1 MIIGIGLDLVDLRRF
16 ATFRTRWQ
24 ERGLQRL
31 FTAAELEDCMG
42 RVDPVPSLAAR
53 FAAKE
58 AFFKALGTGF
68 GRGVA
73 WTDVEVRRLA
83 TGAPA
88 LVLSGRARML
98 AGRLGVTRMHV
109 SLTHSLSAAGAE
121 VVLEGDG
128 RPEAA

>member
-16 ATFRTRWQ
+16 AAFRARWQ
-24 ERGLQRL
+24 GRGMERL
-31 FTAAELEDCMG
+31 FTAAELEDCMA

-68 GRGVA
+68 GRGGA
-73 WTDVEVRRLA
+73 WTDVEVRRREM
-83 TGAPA
+83 GAPA
-88 LVLSGRARML
+88 LSLSGRARML
-98 AGRLGVTRMHV
+98 AGRRGVTRIHV
-109 SLTHSLSAAGAE
+109 SLTHSASAAGAE

-128 RPEAA
+128 RPDAA